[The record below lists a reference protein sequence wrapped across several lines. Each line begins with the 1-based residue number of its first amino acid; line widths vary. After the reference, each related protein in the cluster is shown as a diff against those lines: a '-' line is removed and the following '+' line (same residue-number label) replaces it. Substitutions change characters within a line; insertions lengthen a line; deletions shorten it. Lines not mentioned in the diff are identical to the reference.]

1 MEQGRAVLA
10 FMSTVKV
17 NSPAATTITQ
27 TLRGRRKAISVEDLA
42 ELLDC
47 SKQWLYDNVKRGT
60 IPAAKLPGM
69 IRFDPVLVAAWWEE
83 RSA

>member
-1 MEQGRAVLA
+1 
-10 FMSTVKV
+10 MSIEKV
-17 NSPAATTITQ
+17 NLPAATTITQ

-47 SKQWLYDNVKRGT
+47 SKQWLYDQVKRNT

-69 IRFDPVLVAAWWEE
+69 IRFDPALIAAWWEQ